1 MEIKPASKPATGTT
15 GKKQSEWKKLTARY
29 SRWLHIYLSMFS
41 FVIVLFF
48 SVTGIT
54 LNHLEWFDESVEREN
69 KINGTIPANWV
80 NAMDTSQIKKLEIVE
95 LLRKQYAIRGYV
107 SDFLIQEDQ
116 CLVSF
121 RGPGYSADAFINRQ
135 DGVMQLTELKL
146 GAIAIFND
154 LHKGRDSG
162 NAWKWVIDLSAAF
175 LILVSL
181 SGLVM
186 LFFLKKK
193 RVNGLLIALIG
204 GIVCYLIYK
213 IWIP

>member
-1 MEIKPASKPATGTT
+1 MEIKQTATKDKKAGA
-15 GKKQSEWKKLTARY
+15 KQSEWKKLTARY

-69 KINGTIPANWV
+69 KVQGTIPASWV
-80 NAMDTSQIKKLEIVE
+80 NMSDTALIKKMEVVE
-95 LLRKQYAIRGYV
+95 LLRKQYGIKGYV
-107 SDFLIQEDQ
+107 SDFMIQDDQ
-116 CLVSF
+116 CMVSF
-121 RGPGYSADAFINRQ
+121 RGPGYSADAFINRE
-135 DGVMQLTELKL
+135 DGAMQLTEMKL
-146 GAIAIFND
+146 GVIALFND

-175 LILVSL
+175 LIIVSL

-204 GIVCYLIYK
+204 GLICYLIYK

>member
-1 MEIKPASKPATGTT
+1 MEIKQAAKQTT
-15 GKKQSEWKKLTARY
+15 GKKQTEWKKLTSRY

-41 FVIVLFF
+41 FLIVLFF

-54 LNHLEWFDESVEREN
+54 LNHLEWFDESIEKEN
-69 KINGTIPANWV
+69 KINGNIPADWV
-80 NAMDTSQIKKLEIVE
+80 NAADTVKIKKLEVVE
-95 LLRKQYAIRGYV
+95 FIRKQYAIKGYV
-107 SDFLIQEDQ
+107 SDFMIQEDQ

-135 DGVMQLTELKL
+135 DGTMQLTELKL
-146 GAIAIFND
+146 GAIAIMND

-162 NAWKWVIDLSAAF
+162 NAWKWVIDASAVF
-175 LILVSL
+175 LIIVSL
-181 SGLVM
+181 SGLIM

-193 RVNGLLIALIG
+193 RVNGVLIALLG
-204 GIVCYLIYK
+204 GILCYLIYK

>member
-1 MEIKPASKPATGTT
+1 MEIKQEPKQAAKAE
-15 GKKQSEWKKLTARY
+15 KKQSGWKKLTARY

-54 LNHLEWFDESVEREN
+54 LNHLEWFDETVERES
-69 KINGTIPANWV
+69 KVNGNIPANWIHTT
-80 NAMDTSQIKKLEIVE
+80 DTSQIKKLEIVE
-95 LLRKQYAIRGYV
+95 LLRKQYGIKGYV
-107 SDFLIQEDQ
+107 SDFMIQEDQ

-121 RGPGYSADAFINRQ
+121 RGPGYSADAFINRS
-135 DGVMQLTELKL
+135 DGAMQLTELKL
-146 GAIAIFND
+146 GAVAIFND

-162 NAWKWVIDLSAAF
+162 NAWRWVIDLSAVF

-181 SGLVM
+181 SGLIM

-193 RVNGLLIALIG
+193 RVNGILIALLG
-204 GIVCYLIYK
+204 GMICYLIYR

>member
-1 MEIKPASKPATGTT
+1 MEIKQTATKDKKAGA
-15 GKKQSEWKKLTARY
+15 KQSEWKKLTARY

-54 LNHLEWFDESVEREN
+54 LTHLEWFDESVEREN
-69 KINGTIPANWV
+69 KVQGTIPASWV
-80 NAMDTSQIKKLEIVE
+80 NMSDTALIKKMEVVE
-95 LLRKQYAIRGYV
+95 LLRKQYGIKGYV
-107 SDFLIQEDQ
+107 SDFMIQDDQ
-116 CLVSF
+116 CMVSF
-121 RGPGYSADAFINRQ
+121 RRPGYSADAFINRE
-135 DGVMQLTELKL
+135 DGAMQLTEMKL
-146 GAIAIFND
+146 GVIALFND

-175 LILVSL
+175 LIIVSL

-204 GIVCYLIYK
+204 GLICYLIYK